1 MSKYLAKKIEVDGHM
16 FDSKKEAKRYMVLK
30 DMQDKGEIDS
40 LRIQVPFELIPSQ
53 RRANKV
59 LERAC
64 TYIADFVYEKDGE
77 TVVEDVKGYRK
88 GTAYSVYVIKRKLL
102 LYRYGLHITEI

>member
-30 DMQDKGEIDS
+30 DMQDRGEIDS

-53 RRANKV
+53 KQNNKV
-59 LERAC
+59 VERAC
-64 TYIADFVYEKDGE
+64 IYKADFVYKQDGE
-77 TVVEDVKGYRK
+77 TIVEDVKGYRR
-88 GTAYSVYVIKRKLL
+88 GTAFSVYVIKRKLML
-102 LYRYGLHITEI
+102 WRFGIRIKEI